1 MKEIIDKLEKE
12 STEYKERVKKIEAKL
27 QGDAMISEN
36 QFNLLMVQRSMLISL
51 ARIVDCRI
59 KDFKHNKKWN

>member
-1 MKEIIDKLEKE
+1 MNQIINRLEKE
-12 STEYKERVKKIEAKL
+12 SNEYKERAKKIAAKL

-59 KDFKHNKKWN
+59 KDLEKED

>member
-1 MKEIIDKLEKE
+1 MKEIIDTLEKE
-12 STEYKERVKKIEAKL
+12 STEYKERAKKIAAKL
-27 QGDAMISEN
+27 HGHAMISEN

-59 KDFKHNKKWN
+59 KDIKKER

>member
-1 MKEIIDKLEKE
+1 MNQIINRLEKE
-12 STEYKERVKKIEAKL
+12 SNEYKERAKKIAAKL
-27 QGDAMISEN
+27 QADANITEY

-59 KDFKHNKKWN
+59 KDLEKED

>member
-1 MKEIIDKLEKE
+1 MINRLKKE
-12 STEYKERVKKIEAKL
+12 SNEYKERAKKIAAKL

-59 KDFKHNKKWN
+59 KDLEKED

>member
-1 MKEIIDKLEKE
+1 MINRLKKE
-12 STEYKERVKKIEAKL
+12 SNEYKERAKKIAAKL
-27 QGDAMISEN
+27 QADANITEY

-59 KDFKHNKKWN
+59 KDLEKED